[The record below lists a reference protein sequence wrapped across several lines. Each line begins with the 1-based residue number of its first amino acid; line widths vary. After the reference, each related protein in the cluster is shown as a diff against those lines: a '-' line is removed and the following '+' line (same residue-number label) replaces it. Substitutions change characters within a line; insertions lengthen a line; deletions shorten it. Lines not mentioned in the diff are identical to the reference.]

1 MESHLIRRLP
11 VVDSKGR
18 CCGIISQAD
27 MARAVDDVAAEVLRQ
42 VSQPT
47 RESSLVNRRQ

>member
-1 MESHLIRRLP
+1 MEENLIRRLP
-11 VVDSKGR
+11 VIDSRGR

-27 MARAVDDVAAEVLRQ
+27 IARSVDNVAAQVLRQ

-47 RESSLVNRRQ
+47 SEPSVVNRHS